1 MENKF
6 EDLNIVIKERW
17 INHDGKLKEICSLL
31 LEEIKIKIMKKGQN
45 S

>member
-6 EDLNIVIKERW
+6 EDLNIIINERW
-17 INHDGKLKEICSLL
+17 INQDGKLKEICSLP
-31 LEEIKIKIMKKGQN
+31 LEEIKIEVMKKGQN